1 MAQLDYPD
9 NGFKSTKL
17 TGPGQDIGRQ
27 AGTSYNHSVESVEV
41 RDEEGWVSKGGIIS
55 CQPDFV
61 TPIPSQGV
69 EVAQE
74 SRFLYVL
81 LQEFVECDECGF
93 VSLVDEAC

>member
-1 MAQLDYPD
+1 MTVEKYYYRVSEESSSLLHIKKVVQLDYPD

-27 AGTSYNHSVESVEV
+27 AGTSYDNSVESVEV

-69 EVAQE
+69 EVAQKC
-74 SRFLYVL
+74 RFL
-81 LQEFVECDECGF
+81 
-93 VSLVDEAC
+93 

>member
-1 MAQLDYPD
+1 M
-9 NGFKSTKL
+9 G
-17 TGPGQDIGRQ
+17 GGGGR
-27 AGTSYNHSVESVEV
+27 ESLEV
-41 RDEEGWVSKGGIIS
+41 RDEEGRVGKGGIVS
-55 CQPDFV
+55 CQPDLV